1 VDLITTLPMDN
12 PIFLSLLRKYTLFST
27 GDLWEQVQTKTT
39 KAEKAT
45 WFLDGAIEPSLKNGD
60 FKPLQSL
67 LTAMKDEKYFKSDT
81 LKQLATTI
89 LQEIDKEMLLMK
101 LK

>member
-1 VDLITTLPMDN
+1 MDN
-12 PIFLSLLRKYTLFST
+12 PIFLSLLRKYNLFSA

-45 WFLDGAIEPSLKNGD
+45 WFLERAIELCLKIGD
-60 FKPLQSL
+60 FGPLQSL

-81 LKQLATTI
+81 LKKLATI
-89 LQEIDKEMLLMK
+89 IMQEIDKEMLLI
-101 LK
+101 